1 MVLPATAKGFIHDI
15 YYIDGSLQMK
25 IEIKTTLLAISLLA
39 GSIATAQAADGTV
52 TFYGSVHSGACSIK
66 PESVDQSVNLGAIA
80 KHQLQNGGKS
90 NARPVLIE
98 LEGCDLTGLTDN
110 TVTTTFTAA
119 PSTVVPGAI
128 STVGGAG
135 NIGIMMTH
143 GGNVIE
149 LGVPTNPQAIVAGDN
164 TLQFGAY
171 VQGAATGAIV
181 PGDFTAVTNFT
192 LAYQ

>member
-1 MVLPATAKGFIHDI
+1 MKTEMKTA
-15 YYIDGSLQMK
+15 
-25 IEIKTTLLAISLLA
+25 LLAISLLV
-39 GSIATAQAADGTV
+39 GSMSTAQAADGTV
-52 TFYGSVHSGACSIK
+52 TFLGSVHSGACSIK
-66 PESVDQSVNLGAIA
+66 PESVGQSVHLGAIA

-90 NARPVLIE
+90 NARPVRIE

-128 STVGGAG
+128 GTVGGAG
-135 NIGIMMTH
+135 NIGVMVTH
-143 GGNVIE
+143 GSTPVE
-149 LGVPTNPQAIVAGDN
+149 LGVPTTPQAIVAGDN

-171 VQGAATGAIV
+171 VQGAATGTIV

>member
-1 MVLPATAKGFIHDI
+1 MKTEMKTALLSLGLLMGSMPAV
-15 YYIDGSLQMK
+15 
-25 IEIKTTLLAISLLA
+25 
-39 GSIATAQAADGTV
+39 QAADGTV

-80 KHQLQNGGKS
+80 KHQLQAGGKS
-90 NARPVLIE
+90 SARPVRIE

-128 STVGGAG
+128 GTVGGAG

-143 GGNVIE
+143 GGAPID
-149 LGVPTNPQAIVAGDN
+149 LGTPTRPQAIVAGDN
-164 TLQFGAY
+164 TLEFGAY
-171 VQGAATGAIV
+171 VQGAATGDIV
-181 PGDFTAVTNFT
+181 PGDFSAVTNFT